1 MGPRLTDERLLVIN
15 DSPEGNPTSLEV
27 SRSKFRRGIKDN
39 KKNLCG
45 SWKFTVILNQNQ
57 CGTRLMLEE
66 KLAREEKGFNWW
78 PNLYK
83 KRLCTNLYTRFN
95 GLFNTRSGSKPIFTP
110 RPSLRSKHSNLFA
123 LKTFK
128 MLTFSQ
134 AVYPSHNN
142 LQLQLTGR
150 WDMSMNNAP
159 HRDLYWW
166 HTTNEVLRQF
176 LYIDF
181 YIF

>member
-27 SRSKFRRGIKDN
+27 SRSKIRRGIKDN

-66 KLAREEKGFNWW
+66 KIARGRKGFQLMAE
-78 PNLYK
+78 PLQKEAIYK
-83 KRLCTNLYTRFN
+83 PTRFN